1 MKRVISALLSLL
13 MVVGTI
19 PMTVLADELKGEARP
34 EEAQLLSSSALPDM
48 EYIVDTPY
56 AGFAAEQAKL
66 PEKGLYTLTIRRSGD
81 LSIGSE
87 LYVSTVDV
95 SAVYGMDYVIHD
107 SLAET
112 EVFETEGT
120 ILERSGD
127 ETNRLQAQEALESIR
142 SLIENSTREA
152 AEDAEDADNTAEEDI
167 DPDKLSLA
175 EMKALQSGMPVRET
189 TDSEFTSPAADFLGE
204 MNIDIADYL
213 ETSSRTS
220 MTFAPGESERTLTF
234 RILRTGRARARR
246 SSTSSCPR
254 RTIIPP
260 SSKRL
265 LRSASS

>member
-1 MKRVISALLSLL
+1 MWKRCPSKRFR
-13 MVVGTI
+13 T
-19 PMTVLADELKGEARP
+19 
-34 EEAQLLSSSALPDM
+34 SSA
-48 EYIVDTPY
+48 
-56 AGFAAEQAKL
+56 L

-142 SLIENSTREA
+142 ILIENSTREA
-152 AEDAEDADNTAEEDI
+152 SEDAEAADNTAEEDI
-167 DPDKLSLA
+167 DPDDLSLA

-189 TDSEFTSPAADFLGE
+189 ANSEFTSLAADFLGE

-213 ETSSRTS
+213 EISSRTS
-220 MTFAPGESERTLTF
+220 VTFAPGESERALTF
-234 RILRTGRARARR
+234 RILEDSESEGEE
-246 SSTSSCPR
+246 
-254 RTIIPP
+254 IFNF
-260 SSKRL
+260 L
-265 LRSASS
+265 LSASDDHTAIIEAASSVSFIIDDDEPVIHSVLSFSAGEYTASDGFVTVTA

>member
-1 MKRVISALLSLL
+1 MKRVISAILSLL
-13 MVVGTI
+13 MVVGTL

-48 EYIVDTPY
+48 EYIAGTPY

-95 SAVYGMDYVIHD
+95 SAVYGMDYIIHD

-112 EVFETEGT
+112 EAFETERT

-127 ETNRLQAQEALESIR
+127 ETNRLRAQEALESIR
-142 SLIENSTREA
+142 SLIENSTQEA
-152 AEDAEDADNTAEEDI
+152 AEDTGAAGKTAEDI
-167 DPDKLSLA
+167 DPDDLSLA

-189 TDSEFTSPAADFLGE
+189 TDSEFTSLAADFLGE
-204 MNIDIADYL
+204 MNIDISDYL

-220 MTFAPGESERTLTF
+220 VTFAPGDPSGPSPSGS
-234 RILRTGRARARR
+234 LRTGRARARR
-246 SSTSSCPR
+246 SSTSFCPR